1 MSRGWS
7 VTTIGEVAEKRTD
20 FTKVV
25 EDGLYDLVGVQRSG
39 WGLAHKGLI
48 NSSDMKFTKLMRLQA
63 GNLVYRTITAYEA
76 PSTVVSPEDEGKY
89 VTPQAF
95 PVFRL
100 NTEQIMPQYMALL
113 TTHPG
118 FHQEMSDRCTG
129 SVLRRKT
136 LSVDR
141 FMKIPI
147 AFPPL
152 DEQERIVDLIG
163 SLDDAIEAAEGAV
176 GAAAALFDSLIERL
190 VVGAHGESAQLADVA
205 VLHYG
210 KPMRERDRIAGS
222 IPVVG
227 SSGIFGRHAESNV
240 STSYSIVVGRK
251 GTAGSVT
258 WFNQPVWATDT
269 SYWVEPKTEVDAKFL
284 YLALVG
290 SRLSGLSA
298 QTGVPGLNRDR
309 AYSARI
315 TLPPLAE
322 QKRVASLMT
331 SLECA
336 QEDRRRHADALRSLR
351 AELLN
356 ALLSGAHA
364 IPESYDE
371 PVLPAAA

>member
-1 MSRGWS
+1 MKLGDVTRQVRDSFS
-7 VTTIGEVAEKRTD
+7 VQQEESYVSLGLRMYGHGVFARPEKPGKD
-20 FTKVV
+20 I
-25 EDGLYDLVGVQRSG
+25 
-39 WGLAHKGLI
+39 KGKTL
-48 NSSDMKFTKLMRLQA
+48 FRVQA
-63 GNLVYRTITAYEA
+63 GQFIYNRMFASGGSFGLVPKDMAHG
-76 PSTVVSPEDEGKY
+76 VVSNE
-89 VTPQAF
+89 F
-95 PVFRL
+95 PVFETDRSRL
-100 NTEQIMPQYMALL
+100 LPQYLNLYFTRPEIWSAIE
-113 TTHPG
+113 T
-118 FHQEMSDRCTG
+118 ECTG
-129 SVLRRKT
+129 TTKSRLRWKE
-136 LSVDR
+136 SN
-141 FMKIPI
+141 FANFPI
-147 AFPPL
+147 ILPPL
-152 DEQERIVDLIG
+152 GEQERIVDLIG

-290 SRLSGLSA
+290 SRLSELSA

-351 AELLN
+351 SELLN

-364 IPESYDE
+364 IPATYDQ